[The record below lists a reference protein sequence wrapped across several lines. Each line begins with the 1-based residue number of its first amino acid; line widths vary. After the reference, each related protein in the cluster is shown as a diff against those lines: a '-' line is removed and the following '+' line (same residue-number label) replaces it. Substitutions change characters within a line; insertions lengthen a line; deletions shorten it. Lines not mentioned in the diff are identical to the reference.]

1 MLRNEIST
9 LLNIDVETLRFY
21 EARMLISKPARLEN
35 GYRFY
40 SNKNIEEIKFLQHCR
55 SLGISLDEIKTL
67 KDLANNAK
75 DCSSANQII
84 NKNLLLIETKI
95 GELHLLQKQLI
106 SLSNRCNTNG
116 SSANCGIVKSL
127 VADST
132 RFTNTKMKSF
142 KY

>member
-9 LLNIDVETLRFY
+9 LLNIDIETLRYF

-55 SLGISLDEIKTL
+55 SLGIALDEIKTL

-95 GELHLLQKQLI
+95 RELHLLQNQLI

-116 SSANCGIVKSL
+116 SSTNCGIVKSL

-132 RFTNTKMKSF
+132 KFTNTKMKSF